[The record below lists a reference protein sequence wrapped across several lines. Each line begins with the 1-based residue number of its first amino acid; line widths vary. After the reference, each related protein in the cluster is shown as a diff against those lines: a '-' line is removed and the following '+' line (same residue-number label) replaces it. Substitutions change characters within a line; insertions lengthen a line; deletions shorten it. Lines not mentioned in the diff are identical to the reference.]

1 MERLARL
8 EEYVRLLEGLR
19 GRDVEDPYMRGALER
34 YFHLAAEATLD
45 VDEMLIARLGLPKA
59 STYREVIR
67 NLGRAA
73 ILPAEFAERFE
84 RVASLRNILVHDY
97 ARVDPAELQRHLA
110 RLDDFRAFARHVSA
124 RLAK

>member
-1 MERLARL
+1 
-8 EEYVRLLEGLR
+8 
-19 GRDVEDPYMRGALER
+19 MRGALER

-45 VDEMLIARLGLPKA
+45 VGE
-59 STYREVIR
+59 
-67 NLGRAA
+67 
-73 ILPAEFAERFE
+73 
-84 RVASLRNILVHDY
+84 SLRNILVHDY